1 MITRDLRNPYGIL
14 GLPFG
19 ASADEASRAF
29 ARRARGMRRRS
40 DGAEALTQLTWA
52 LNQIQEAIKDPRT
65 ALHIYRVP
73 ADPGALE
80 PKEQGVLNPPPECMN
95 RTTYSSERDWAALL
109 DAARKEAHQAVIAD
123 LAERSPLPSR

>member
-1 MITRDLRNPYGIL
+1 MTRDIRNPYGIL

-29 ARRARGMRRRS
+29 ARRARGLRRQAN
-40 DGAEALTQLTWA
+40 GTEALTQLTWA
-52 LNQIQEAIKDPRT
+52 LNQIQEAVKDPRT

-80 PKEQGVLNPPPECMN
+80 PRRQGVLAPPPERME
-95 RTTYSSERDWAALL
+95 RTTEPSEQDWAALL
-109 DAARKEAHQAVIAD
+109 DAARKEAHQALIAD
-123 LAERSPLPSR
+123 VAARSPLPSR

>member
-1 MITRDLRNPYGIL
+1 MTRDLRNPYGVL

-29 ARRARGMRRRS
+29 ARRARGLRRQAN
-40 DGAEALTQLTWA
+40 GTEALTQLTWA

-73 ADPGALE
+73 ADPAALE
-80 PKEQGVLNPPPECMN
+80 PQERGVLNPPPEGME
-95 RTTYSSERDWAALL
+95 RTTDSSDEDWAALL

-123 LAERSPLPSR
+123 VAERSQLPTR